1 MSSPNAP
8 AIRGLLRLEDSY
20 SEFNATAAIFRSM
33 LSRVATSTLV
43 QVKKVTNDGGLAPV
57 GFVDVQPMVNQVDGD
72 GIAVPHGIIPNVPYS
87 RLQGGANAVILDPEV
102 GDIGVAVFASRS
114 IASVIANRAP
124 SNPSGNGRFRW
135 SDALYVGGMLN
146 GTPTQY
152 MRFSPAGIEIVSPM
166 QVKLEAPDV
175 QISCATLEIVATT
188 SASVTTP
195 TWTVNGDQVNT
206 GSLVVEGGVVL
217 QDQLA
222 VAGLANFNG
231 GANVDE
237 VPMGPDHEHGL
248 AGGGHTL
255 GVV

>member
-1 MSSPNAP
+1 M
-8 AIRGLLRLEDSY
+8 
-20 SEFNATAAIFRSM
+20 
-33 LSRVATSTLV
+33 
-43 QVKKVTNDGGLAPV
+43 TNDGGVSPV
-57 GFVDVQPMVNQVDGD
+57 GFVDVQPMINQVDGD
-72 GIAVPHGIIPNVPYS
+72 GNAVPHGIIPNVPYS

-124 SNPSGNGRFRW
+124 SNPSGNGSFRW
-135 SDALYVGGMLN
+135 SDAMYVGGMLN

-152 MRFSPAGIEIVSPM
+152 MRFSAAGIEIVSPT

-175 QISCATLEIVATT
+175 RISCATLEIVATT

-195 TWTVNGDQVNT
+195 TWKVNGNQETT
-206 GSLVVEGGVVL
+206 GSLVVGGGTVL
-217 QDQLA
+217 NDQLT

-237 VPMGPDHEHGL
+237 VPIGPAHRHDL
-248 AGGGHTL
+248 PSGGQTL
-255 GVV
+255 GVHV